1 MSTRG
6 AAAPGTGHMVSTPD
20 RVELCVL
27 PEESTARCK
36 CPVFPPPPDMQGRI
50 EKQIAMLPRGL
61 YTEQNY
67 CAKAVLGFK
76 VNVSK
81 LVELL

>member
-20 RVELCVL
+20 RIELCVL
-27 PEESTARCK
+27 PEESTAHCK
-36 CPVFPPPPDMQGRI
+36 CPVYPPDMQGRI
-50 EKQIAMLPRGL
+50 KKQVAMLPRGL

-81 LVELL
+81 LIELL

>member
-27 PEESTARCK
+27 PEEFTARCK
-36 CPVFPPPPDMQGRI
+36 CPVSPPPRYAREDRETNSHAAQGT
-50 EKQIAMLPRGL
+50 LHG
-61 YTEQNY
+61 T
-67 CAKAVLGFK
+67 
-76 VNVSK
+76 
-81 LVELL
+81 ELLCKGRPGI